1 MPRLLIID
9 DNANIRHLMRSYIE
23 QAGHIVCG
31 EAQDGVEGV
40 ELAKRTDPD
49 LILLDF
55 VMPALTGA
63 ETAAL
68 LKQAVPHIPIIL
80 FTLHGEEINKHF
92 AAAMGVDMVV
102 NKADGIPKIAESVK
116 TLLARKTKLPAR
128 TTASTTKGDGARPAD
143 SVSQRPANDKDLPH

>member
-23 QAGHIVCG
+23 QAGFVVCG
-31 EAQDGVEGV
+31 EAEDGLTGI

-55 VMPALTGA
+55 TMPHLSGA
-63 ETAAL
+63 ETAAV
-68 LKQAVPHIPIIL
+68 LKQALPNTPIIL
-80 FTLHGEEINKHF
+80 FTLHGEEINKRF
-92 AAAMGVDMVV
+92 AATMGADMVV

-116 TLLARKTKLPAR
+116 ALLARKTGLPAR
-128 TTASTTKGDGARPAD
+128 AGTSPTDGDGVKPAD
-143 SVSQRPANDKDLPH
+143 SLSQPATKEKDLPH